1 MPRGVNPV
9 DEALIQGQL
18 WTPPQLN
25 NLAVWLD
32 ASDFVGVAD
41 GTAISEIRNKG
52 YANNASQSDSTK
64 RPVVKAG
71 IQSGLPGV
79 RFDGTNDCL
88 TIASLTLNTTL
99 SIFLVAKTTNAKP
112 FFVEFGNAGVYFYGT
127 DLYAYQIAT
136 PGGNNQGQLPT
147 NWFGS
152 SVGQAAL
159 VTKEITSSGKM
170 GSVFKNGTQQ
180 ELVSGGTSGFGAN
193 TAYTDTLNIF
203 ARNNGASVQS
213 DGDLHEFIIYNN
225 VTADE
230 VSRQKVEGYLAWK
243 WGLRQQLTAGHPY
256 INRPPTIG
264 G

>member
-1 MPRGVNPV
+1 MPRGVDPV

-32 ASDFVGVAD
+32 ASDFLGVAD
-41 GTAISEIRNKG
+41 GTAVSEIRNKG
-52 YANNASQSDSTK
+52 YANNAAQSDSTK

-88 TIASLTLNTTL
+88 TIASLTLNAVL
-99 SIFLVAKTTNAKP
+99 SFFLVAKTTNAKP
-112 FFVEFGNAGVYFYGT
+112 FFIEQSGVYFYGNNF
-127 DLYAYQIAT
+127 YAYSI
-136 PGGNNQGQLPT
+136 GRLGISNQADLPA

-152 SVGQAAL
+152 AVGQAAL
-159 VTKEITSSGKM
+159 ISKEITSSGKM

-180 ELVSGGTSGFGAN
+180 TFVAGGDSNVVSN
-193 TAYTDTLNIF
+193 TTNTDTLNIF
-203 ARNNGASVQS
+203 ARNNGASIQS
-213 DGDLHEFIIYNN
+213 DGDLHELIIYNN